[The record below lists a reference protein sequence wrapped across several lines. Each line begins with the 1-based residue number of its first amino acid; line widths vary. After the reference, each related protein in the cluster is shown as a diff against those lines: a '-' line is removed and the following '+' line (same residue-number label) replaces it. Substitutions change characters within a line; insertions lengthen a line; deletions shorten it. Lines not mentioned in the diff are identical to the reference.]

1 MIVCSVLPHRVH
13 DDRHLARYRD
23 TGLRPALGFHELVT
37 PFLEPVGA
45 FVAGEHDMRGAVERN
60 GAVRVPIHF
69 HPHVFEILRKR
80 AERDETSFGEVVI
93 ELVERGLGG

>member
-1 MIVCSVLPHRVH
+1 MSASVCIGTV
-13 DDRHLARYRD
+13 
-23 TGLRPALGFHELVT
+23 
-37 PFLEPVGA
+37 
-45 FVAGEHDMRGAVERN
+45 RGAVERN